1 MDNYVGFGT
10 HWIFIYVSMGVKTWQ
25 DKRINAI
32 NRKISRVAD
41 KRAMTENYIDE
52 HWRICNSKAR
62 NKEEY
67 KAECEHHADDYYM
80 ENIYVWNN

>member
-1 MDNYVGFGT
+1 MYDNFSTRTNIDRVAE
-10 HWIFIYVSMGVKTWQ
+10 MVKTWQ
-25 DKRINAI
+25 SKRIDAI
-32 NRKISRVAD
+32 NRKISRVAN

-67 KAECEHHADDYYM
+67 KAECKHHADDYYM
-80 ENIYVWNN
+80 ENIYVWNS